1 MPARSRWR
9 QRRGLRRSC
18 TLRTRQRQPPQRGML
33 VVGSTSQTRP
43 VSVNSTAL
51 TTVNLI
57 PSTVLS
63 RVVVRMVVGAPKVG
77 LGTPEVPLRPCAFH
91 NHSFSPTSYQP
102 IPGEFR
108 HPATRSRP
116 RGFHQTYQRAKFQ
129 RLEPAVRRRQ
139 GLGDSDRSRASAL
152 PRLYRRGARKR
163 PAPYRHHTLGI
174 DGALVLPYSVPLLLL
189 QRLSSGRRDPGARC
203 LSGRRLRA
211 GRCPR
216 SVLEGW

>member
-63 RVVVRMVVGAPKVG
+63 RVVARMVVGAPKVG

-116 RGFHQTYQRAKFQ
+116 RGFHQTYQRAIFFRVRPARQ
-129 RLEPAVRRRQ
+129 RARYMLDVVIGPPYLAIHTPQSSSMVRSGFSATSFTSLLKSASEMR
-139 GLGDSDRSRASAL
+139 GGKPPPGGFGFGSPSSRA
-152 PRLYRRGARKR
+152 RRS
-163 PAPYRHHTLGI
+163 T
-174 DGALVLPYSVPLLLL
+174 
-189 QRLSSGRRDPGARC
+189 
-203 LSGRRLRA
+203 
-211 GRCPR
+211 
-216 SVLEGW
+216 

>member
-51 TTVNLI
+51 TKVNVI
-57 PSTVLS
+57 PSTELS
-63 RVVVRMVVGAPKVG
+63 RVVARMVVGAPKVG
-77 LGTPEVPLRPCAFH
+77 LRTAEVPLRPCAFH

-102 IPGEFR
+102 IPAEFR

-116 RGFHQTYQRAKFQ
+116 RGFHQTYQRAELAQ
-129 RLEPAVRRRQ
+129 CRRW
-139 GLGDSDRSRASAL
+139 
-152 PRLYRRGARKR
+152 
-163 PAPYRHHTLGI
+163 
-174 DGALVLPYSVPLLLL
+174 
-189 QRLSSGRRDPGARC
+189 LSF
-203 LSGRRLRA
+203 SGRRLLAIRLSLNFA
-211 GRCPR
+211 PSRRR
-216 SVLEGW
+216 SEALAREKLREEREFIARVA